1 MVIKFKLNNNNNNN
15 SKKVSR
21 LAQLNETVSIELT
34 DNSQIETSS
43 VPASSSAASSNEN
56 LMSSYTD
63 SIAARDAIVQ
73 EQQKEKDRLKLSE
86 DRKEVSYLHIKI
98 NNNK

>member
-1 MVIKFKLNNNNNNN
+1 
-15 SKKVSR
+15 
-21 LAQLNETVSIELT
+21 LT

-43 VPASSSAASSNEN
+43 VPASSSRSTSLSVPTSSSAASSNEN
-56 LMSSYTD
+56 LMSSHTD

-73 EQQKEKDRLKLSE
+73 EQQKEIDRLKLSE

>member
-1 MVIKFKLNNNNNNN
+1 MI
-15 SKKVSR
+15 
-21 LAQLNETVSIELT
+21 
-34 DNSQIETSS
+34 DNGQIETSS
-43 VPASSSAASSNEN
+43 VPASSSRSTSLSVPASSSVPTSSSAASSNEN

-73 EQQKEKDRLKLSE
+73 EQQKEIDRLKLSE
-86 DRKEVSYLHIKI
+86 DRKEVSYLHFII